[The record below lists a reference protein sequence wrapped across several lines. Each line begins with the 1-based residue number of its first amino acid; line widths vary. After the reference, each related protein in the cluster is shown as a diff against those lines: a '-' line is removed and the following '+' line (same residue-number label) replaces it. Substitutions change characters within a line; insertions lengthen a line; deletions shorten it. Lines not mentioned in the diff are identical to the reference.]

1 MADEMERLSEL
12 FSMDRHECDQYT
24 YCLVRIWM
32 LDMESKLFGSDSNR
46 RHSVI
51 PIEVIHLCV
60 SYFYVGIYDTLKWF
74 SPSSSSWF
82 IKHFLSFSS
91 LDLDHLSSHLYRIHS
106 FQQKYHQLIRASEH
120 DCYPKY
126 FSTSPIPQLPHNKFI
141 MKVALPEAY
150 SIHRRYRSILIRTT
164 TTKAVDSIKQCVE
177 KLDQSFNKSFDDFV
191 LKVVGEES
199 YIYGNHLMMDFESV
213 RQALWD
219 EDSVQFRL
227 IHIIDTEFQTNVE
240 QEKIINAVWSNYFES
255 LNVSKLY
262 PSLSFAATQSDPCPQ
277 RDTVSFYDWEWI
289 YRLKVN
295 QLKNVHCLPRFDV
308 SKIKT
313 VFVSIELWV
322 GDTIMDHFTLN
333 TEQRGPQSNVEW
345 NGWLRPD
352 EKSNK
357 SKIAQLPRE
366 SVLCFMIIGVIE
378 ESEEKAMEREECLA
392 WCRLPLIDEQNR
404 LRSGQYSFV
413 PWSINQRRDR
423 SGPKRDPEFQRVF
436 RHRGTTAART
446 DTNDPNECRLFVEF
460 DQFEF
465 DVTAPRY
472 SAPNNQL
479 ESETGRRSIINPSEP
494 VRLTTFLH
502 GVTWSDLQC
511 IAKAHTY
518 LDQCPPPET
527 PAHALELLNYEFAD
541 TKVRDK
547 AVEWLRDI
555 DDYSLKKILLEAIQ
569 CVKYEPYHISK
580 LNTFL
585 VARAIQNPTEIGHYF
600 YWYLRTEI
608 TDVKYSERFGLM
620 MEQYLIYAGKH
631 VKNLIEQTLL
641 CNKLK
646 SIQQNILSPRQY
658 EVDRDTTKKMLES
671 ELVEL
676 NRFLLDNDITLQLP
690 INPKC
695 RIKQFE
701 IGKCRYL
708 NSKKRPLFLIFQTN
722 DALPKTEGV
731 LFKMDDSWGHQEML
745 VGQVITI
752 MNDLWRESHLDLNC
766 KHPKMLAVNNMTMIE
781 IVEAETMNTIATQF
795 GAHPQGHLFN
805 SKSILQYLQSHNR
818 YDQAL
823 RIARERFSR
832 SCAAYCI
839 ITYVLGIG
847 DRHADNMM
855 VQQNGH
861 FFHIGCCHFLG
872 NFKSKFGIKRER
884 SPFVF
889 TPQMK
894 YVLDE
899 GHKKSEV
906 YEQFRVWVAT
916 AFTILREK
924 SSFWLG
930 LLSLMISRNLP
941 ELMDEEDIVFSQQRM
956 HLALGVNEAENLI
969 VKYIDRSLKD
979 RTRLLDTYIH
989 SFRHQ

>member
-1 MADEMERLSEL
+1 
-12 FSMDRHECDQYT
+12 
-24 YCLVRIWM
+24 
-32 LDMESKLFGSDSNR
+32 
-46 RHSVI
+46 
-51 PIEVIHLCV
+51 
-60 SYFYVGIYDTLKWF
+60 
-74 SPSSSSWF
+74 
-82 IKHFLSFSS
+82 
-91 LDLDHLSSHLYRIHS
+91 
-106 FQQKYHQLIRASEH
+106 
-120 DCYPKY
+120 
-126 FSTSPIPQLPHNKFI
+126 
-141 MKVALPEAY
+141 
-150 SIHRRYRSILIRTT
+150 
-164 TTKAVDSIKQCVE
+164 
-177 KLDQSFNKSFDDFV
+177 
-191 LKVVGEES
+191 
-199 YIYGNHLMMDFESV
+199 
-213 RQALWD
+213 
-219 EDSVQFRL
+219 
-227 IHIIDTEFQTNVE
+227 
-240 QEKIINAVWSNYFES
+240 
-255 LNVSKLY
+255 
-262 PSLSFAATQSDPCPQ
+262 
-277 RDTVSFYDWEWI
+277 
-289 YRLKVN
+289 
-295 QLKNVHCLPRFDV
+295 
-308 SKIKT
+308 
-313 VFVSIELWV
+313 
-322 GDTIMDHFTLN
+322 MDHFTLN

-511 IAKAHTY
+511 IAKAHAY

-547 AVEWLRDI
+547 AVEWLREI
-555 DDYSLKKILLEAIQ
+555 DDYGLKKILLEAIQ

-608 TDVKYSERFGLM
+608 TDVKYSERFVLM

-646 SIQQNILSPRQY
+646 SIQQNILSPI
-658 EVDRDTTKKMLES
+658 RDGVEKDYIKKIFEG

-676 NRFLLDNDITLQLP
+676 NRFISDNDITLQLP
-690 INPKC
+690 INPKW

-708 NSKKRPLFLIFQTN
+708 NSKKRPLYLIFQTN
-722 DALPKTEGV
+722 DALTKTHGV
-731 LFKMDDSWGHQEML
+731 LFTMDPSTDPLAHQEML
-745 VGQVITI
+745 VGQLVTI

-766 KHPKMLAVNNMTMIE
+766 KHPNILAVNNMSMIE
-781 IVEAETMNTIATQF
+781 IVEAQTINAIGMQF
-795 GAHPQGHLFN
+795 GTQSHFFN
-805 SKSILQYLQSHNR
+805 TNTILQYLQSHNR
-818 YDQAL
+818 YNQAL
-823 RIARERFSR
+823 VMARERFSR

-839 ITYVLGIG
+839 IQYVLGIG
-847 DRHADNMM
+847 DRHSDNMM
-855 VQQNGH
+855 VQQNGR
-861 FFHIGCCHFLG
+861 FFHIDCCHFLG
-872 NFKSKFGIKRER
+872 NFRSKFGIKRER

-899 GHKKSEV
+899 GHKKSEA

-930 LLSLMISRNLP
+930 LLSVMTSRNIS
-941 ELMDEEDIVFSQQRM
+941 ELTETDEEDIMFSQQRM
-956 HLALGVNEAENLI
+956 HLTISAKEAESMI
-969 VKYIDRSLKD
+969 VKHMDRSLKD
-979 RTRLLDTYIH
+979 RIRLLDAYIDGFNEQN
-989 SFRHQ
+989 SL

>member
-1 MADEMERLSEL
+1 
-12 FSMDRHECDQYT
+12 
-24 YCLVRIWM
+24 
-32 LDMESKLFGSDSNR
+32 
-46 RHSVI
+46 
-51 PIEVIHLCV
+51 
-60 SYFYVGIYDTLKWF
+60 
-74 SPSSSSWF
+74 
-82 IKHFLSFSS
+82 
-91 LDLDHLSSHLYRIHS
+91 
-106 FQQKYHQLIRASEH
+106 
-120 DCYPKY
+120 
-126 FSTSPIPQLPHNKFI
+126 
-141 MKVALPEAY
+141 
-150 SIHRRYRSILIRTT
+150 
-164 TTKAVDSIKQCVE
+164 
-177 KLDQSFNKSFDDFV
+177 
-191 LKVVGEES
+191 
-199 YIYGNHLMMDFESV
+199 
-213 RQALWD
+213 
-219 EDSVQFRL
+219 
-227 IHIIDTEFQTNVE
+227 
-240 QEKIINAVWSNYFES
+240 
-255 LNVSKLY
+255 
-262 PSLSFAATQSDPCPQ
+262 
-277 RDTVSFYDWEWI
+277 
-289 YRLKVN
+289 
-295 QLKNVHCLPRFDV
+295 
-308 SKIKT
+308 
-313 VFVSIELWV
+313 
-322 GDTIMDHFTLN
+322 MDHFTLN
-333 TEQRGPQSNVEW
+333 TERRGTQSNIAW
-345 NGWLRPD
+345 NGWLHPD

-413 PWSINQRRDR
+413 PWPMQMFRFCR
-423 SGPKRDPEFQRVF
+423 SGPKRDPEIKRAF
-436 RHRGTTAART
+436 RYRGTTAMHT
-446 DTNDPNECRLFVEF
+446 DTNAPDECRLFIEF

-465 DVTAPRY
+465 DVIAPRY
-472 SAPNNQL
+472 SATNKANIEL
-479 ESETGRRSIINPSEP
+479 KRVNEP
-494 VRLTTFLH
+494 ACFTTFLR
-502 GVTWSDLQC
+502 GVNWSDLQC
-511 IAKAHTY
+511 IAEAHAY

-527 PAHALELLNYEFAD
+527 PEHALELLNYTFAD

-646 SIQQNILSPRQY
+646 SIQQKICANGRNRY
-658 EVDRDTTKKMLES
+658 GVDADSSKTILES

-708 NSKKRPLFLIFQTN
+708 NSKKRPLLLIFQTN
-722 DALPKTEGV
+722 DPSAETQGV
-731 LFKMDDSWGHQEML
+731 LFKTNHRLSHREML
-745 VGQVITI
+745 VGHFVTI